1 MTLTHQIILNS
12 FICYGV
18 FHATR
23 YEWSLIENKVTRN
36 EILGFVKKYGDQYL
50 PLWIRKPLYDC
61 PMCMGSFWSIV
72 SAFYFGLEVMTDIVP
87 VIFATCGLNYIF
99 YKLMPDEL

>member
-18 FHATR
+18 FYATR
-23 YEWSLIENKVTRN
+23 YEWSVIENKEVRN
-36 EILGFVKKYGDQYL
+36 EALGFIKKYGDQVL

-61 PMCMGSFWSIV
+61 PMCMGSFWSV
-72 SAFYFGLEVMTDIVP
+72 VTSLYFGLEVLADIIP
-87 VIFATCGLNYIF
+87 IILATCGLNYIIH
-99 YKLMPDEL
+99 KLSPYND